1 VRAQTEEQNGHPG
14 GPEWLLQR
22 VNPVEYTRKVGS
34 VQKVIARLL
43 EIRKSKLERVAA
55 EPDAFVPRLVRCVM
69 V

>member
-1 VRAQTEEQNGHPG
+1 
-14 GPEWLLQR
+14 
-22 VNPVEYTRKVGS
+22 VEYTRKVGS